1 VSVSAGG
8 TATAAGRDT
17 LLSVEGL
24 NTYYGDSH
32 ILKDLNLHVRR
43 GETVALLGRNGV
55 GKTTTLKSIVGWVP
69 ARSGH
74 VRFEGTDVTRAGMMD
89 NARRGISL
97 VPEERR
103 IFTNLTVFEN
113 LRLAQVAAR
122 RPGLS
127 LAEVYERFP
136 RLQERL
142 QNKGDEISGGEKQ
155 MLAIARALVQ
165 DTKLLLLDEPTEGL
179 APLIVREV
187 EAVVREIKAKGITTL
202 LVEQNFYSALAVADR
217 CYVIDQGTV
226 KFEGT
231 PDELRGNT
239 DVLSRY
245 LHV

>member
-1 VSVSAGG
+1 MAE
-8 TATAAGRDT
+8 AF
-17 LLSVEGL
+17 LEVENL

-32 ILKDLNLHVRR
+32 ILKDLSFKIRR
-43 GETVALLGRNGV
+43 GETGALLGRNGA

-69 ARSGH
+69 PRSGR
-74 VRFEGTDVTRAGMMD
+74 VSFEGRNVTGQEMMK
-89 NARRGISL
+89 NARLGISL

-113 LRLAQVAAR
+113 LKLATVTAQK
-122 RPGLS
+122 PGGS
-127 LAEVYERFP
+127 LQDVYDHFP
-136 RLQERL
+136 RLQERAT
-142 QNKGDEISGGEKQ
+142 NKGDEISGGEKQ

-187 EAVVREIKAKGITTL
+187 EAIIREIKSKGMTIL

-217 CYVIDQGTV
+217 CYIIDQGTI

-231 PDELRGNT
+231 PDQLRGNT
-239 DVLSRY
+239 EVLSRY

>member
-1 VSVSAGG
+1 MPE
-8 TATAAGRDT
+8 T
-17 LLSVEGL
+17 LLEVANL

-32 ILKDLNLHVRR
+32 ILKDLSFRIGR

-69 ARSGH
+69 PRTGSIT
-74 VRFEGTDVTRAGMMD
+74 FEGRNVAGLEMME
-89 NARRGISL
+89 NARLGISL

-113 LRLAQVAAR
+113 LKLATVTAR
-122 RPGLS
+122 KPGWS
-127 LAEVYERFP
+127 LADVYARFP
-136 RLQERL
+136 RLQERAA
-142 QNKGDEISGGEKQ
+142 NKGDEISGGEKQ

-187 EAVVREIKAKGITTL
+187 EAIIREISAQGMTIL
-202 LVEQNFYSALAVADR
+202 LVEQNFYSALSLADR
-217 CYVIDQGTV
+217 CYIIDQGTI

-231 PDELRGNT
+231 PAQLRTNT
-239 DVLSRY
+239 EVLSRY